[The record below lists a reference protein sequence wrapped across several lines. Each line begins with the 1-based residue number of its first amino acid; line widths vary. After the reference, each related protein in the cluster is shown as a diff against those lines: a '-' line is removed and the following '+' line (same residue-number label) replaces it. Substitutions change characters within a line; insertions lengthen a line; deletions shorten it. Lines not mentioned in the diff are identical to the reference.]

1 MRLGLRFYCIII
13 LLTIGLSLPR
23 FAHHTPDSKGYITV
37 AKYFRGDAPREQLL
51 GQFIYR
57 FLTPFLAATLPSG
70 NLDLNF
76 ALVNILATIIAY
88 LIFIP
93 YLRRF
98 VATRTEL
105 NVGMLILVVSFP
117 TFNYASG
124 VLSDPVGFL
133 TFIIATYLLLNE
145 RYVLFSCAVCLGIL
159 ARESILF
166 LVPASIV
173 YVVMDSLGQSK
184 RNWTRTLGILAV
196 VSIPPTLVFFGERAY
211 FADIPNPLSHGRAFR
226 KFPERITR
234 TIYWITFLLALG
246 PPSLLCLIG
255 LRRDGLKFV
264 GDLSDREARLLFSLT
279 VVALLQVIYSIA
291 TGLSGRF
298 VWPYYSVLIPLAVL
312 ASRKTPLFVNVLGP
326 VSDRILGTS
335 KHAGRLGSCPS

>member
-1 MRLGLRFYCIII
+1 MGFRFYSIII

-23 FAHHTPDSKGYITV
+23 FAHHTPDSKYYINV
-37 AKYFRGDAPREQLL
+37 AKYFRGDLPREQLR
-51 GQFIYR
+51 GPFIYR
-57 FLTPFLAATLPSG
+57 FLTPLLAATLPSG

-76 ALVNILATIIAY
+76 ALINVLATILAY

-98 VATRTEL
+98 VPTRTEL
-105 NVGMLILVVSFP
+105 NVGMLMLIVSFP

-133 TFIIATYLLLNE
+133 TFIVATYLLLNE

-166 LVPASIV
+166 LVLASIV
-173 YVVMDSLGQSK
+173 YVVMGSLGQREK
-184 RNWTRTLGILAV
+184 NWTRTFGILAV
-196 VSIPPTLVFFGERAY
+196 VSIPPVLVYFGEIAY
-211 FADIPNPLSHGRAFR
+211 FADIPNPSYSDVLSLRRFLA
-226 KFPERITR
+226 KITR
-234 TIYWITFLLALG
+234 TIDWITSLLALG

-255 LRRDGLKFV
+255 LRSDGLRFV
-264 GDLSDREARLLFSLT
+264 SNPPDREARLLFSLT
-279 VVALLQVIYSIA
+279 VVGLIHVIHAIA
-291 TGLSGRF
+291 TGISGRY

-312 ASRKTPLFVNVLGP
+312 SSRKTPLFVKVLGP
-326 VSDRILGTS
+326 VSDRILGAS
-335 KHAGRLGSCPS
+335 KHAGHLGPCPS